1 MNNIKYLSDNLSNVL
16 GVNSTYML
24 PIMYTAT
31 AIIVINIFVRIITFI
46 FNHVAHNEKFIYL
59 FNKKTRTYSTILL
72 LLIVFL
78 IWEEHIQ
85 NVMVLISL
93 ISAGITLSLKEII
106 LNYFSG
112 LYIRLKKPFKVED
125 RILINDVE
133 GDVININTTN
143 FEILEISNKENG
155 EQSTGII
162 VHIPNS
168 TIFTNPLKNYTK
180 AFKYI
185 WNEIAV
191 KVPIN
196 SDLKTTKAELY
207 RIINTNEV
215 VKAIPKKMENQ
226 IDNVISDYRIFYNK
240 LEPIIYTKV
249 QDNYIELSI
258 RYLVHPKKARN
269 VESDVWNKILEANN
283 NGKIKLYIKE

>member
-1 MNNIKYLSDNLSNVL
+1 MHNIKYLSDYLSDFL

-46 FNHVAHNEKFIYL
+46 FNHIAHDEKFIYL
-59 FNKKTRTYSTILL
+59 FNKKSRTYSTILL
-72 LLIVFL
+72 LLIIFL

-112 LYIRLKKPFKVED
+112 LYIRLKKPFKIED

-168 TIFTNPLKNYTK
+168 AIFTHPLKNYTK

-185 WNEIAV
+185 WNEIVV
-191 KVPIN
+191 KVPMD

-207 RIINTNEV
+207 RIINTNEI

-226 IDNVISDYRIFYNK
+226 IDNAISDYRIFYNK

-249 QDNYIELSI
+249 QNEYIELSI

-269 VESDVWNKILEANN
+269 VESEVWNKILEANN